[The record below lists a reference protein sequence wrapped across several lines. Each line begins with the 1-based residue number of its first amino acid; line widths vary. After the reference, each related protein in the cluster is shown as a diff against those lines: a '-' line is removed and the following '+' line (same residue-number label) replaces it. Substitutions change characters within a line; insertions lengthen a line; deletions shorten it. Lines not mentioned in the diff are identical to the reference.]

1 MSRIKTFR
9 GKLAD
14 ASFSTIHLAG
24 GESAEGYRIVKLE
37 LMPEEPGG
45 TTSESVV
52 QIFTVPQTVA
62 SPTMD
67 FTDDTLLAAAFMATS
82 DSHVYPVKDIVIFDH
97 DVVNQ
102 DLYITHQNTGG
113 TTAPVNYYLE
123 LEQIKMSKGEEAV
136 VNFKAALLHG
146 E

>member
-1 MSRIKTFR
+1 
-9 GKLAD
+9 
-14 ASFSTIHLAG
+14 
-24 GESAEGYRIVKLE
+24 
-37 LMPEEPGG
+37 MPEEPGG